1 MANNQEVLSAAEKI
15 ARFLGYTELKEGQ
28 RQILNEIMKKRDVFG
43 ILPTGYGKSLCYAC
57 IPLLFD
63 DIFREE
69 QSIAVVVTPL
79 IAIMKDQVNLYIIY
93 HLFDI
98 LFLYPVLLC

>member
-1 MANNQEVLSAAEKI
+1 MVNNQEVLNAAKKI

-28 RQILNEIMKKRDVFG
+28 RQIINEIMKKRDVFG
-43 ILPTGYGKSLCYAC
+43 ILPMGYGKSLCYAC
-57 IPLLFD
+57 NSLLFD
-63 DIFREE
+63 DIFHEE
-69 QSIAVVVTPL
+69 QSIVVVTPL